1 MAMEALLGMNIKST
15 WNSAWI
21 KVDSGA
27 DCLCSGS
34 NPAFATYCDLG
45 LGIQPYTGEEYVS

>member
-1 MAMEALLGMNIKST
+1 MGFVHDQPPDQ

-34 NPAFATYCDLG
+34 DPAFATYCDLG